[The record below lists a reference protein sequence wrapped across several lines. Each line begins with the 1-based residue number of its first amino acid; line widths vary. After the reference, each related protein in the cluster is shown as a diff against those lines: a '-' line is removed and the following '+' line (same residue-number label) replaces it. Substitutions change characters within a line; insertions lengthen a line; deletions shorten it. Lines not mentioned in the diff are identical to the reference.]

1 MSEETQVRTAHSF
14 FYEKKMNHG
23 HRRFCKLCWPDE
35 SQIPVVLTGTKSFMK
50 QLPGCVLDIKS
61 SGAMQR
67 HLRGD
72 MHRIETVAKR
82 VDGGIPVKQED
93 KDATFRLLLRA

>member
-1 MSEETQVRTAHSF
+1 MSEETQVRPAKSY
-14 FYEKKMNHG
+14 FYKKKKNHG

-50 QLPGCVLDIKS
+50 QLPGCVLVIGS

-82 VDGGIPVKQED
+82 VDPNPSKKVD